1 MAYIA
6 KVNVE
11 TAARQYKPGD
21 KITEHLS
28 DADAAFLKKHNFI
41 VSEDDFPDA
50 AGESEDSGGD
60 FAGIAPPMAALQAP
74 EGIPGITPPEA
85 GGDSNGGIV
94 YKDESALK
102 KLNKDEIVEYA
113 GSIGLSLDA
122 EKLKADLIDAVLN
135 YTEEKKAAAMPE

>member
-6 KVNVE
+6 KVNIE
-11 TAARQYKPGD
+11 TAARHYKPGE
-21 KITEHLS
+21 KITGHLS
-28 DADAAFLKKHNFI
+28 DADVAFLKKHNFI
-41 VSEDDFPDA
+41 ASEDDFSDA
-50 AGESEDSGGD
+50 AEESEDGGGD
-60 FAGIAPPMAALQAP
+60 FAGITPPMEALQAP
-74 EGIPGITPPEA
+74 EGIPGITPPGADGDSA
-85 GGDSNGGIV
+85 GGIA
-94 YKDESALK
+94 YKDESALE

>member
-6 KVNVE
+6 KVNIE
-11 TAARQYKPGD
+11 TAARHYKPGE
-21 KITEHLS
+21 KITGHLS
-28 DADAAFLKKHNFI
+28 DADVAFLKKHNFI
-41 VSEDDFPDA
+41 ASEDDFSDA
-50 AGESEDSGGD
+50 AEESEDGGGD
-60 FAGIAPPMAALQAP
+60 FAGITPPMEALQAP
-74 EGIPGITPPEA
+74 EGIPGITPPGADGDSA
-85 GGDSNGGIV
+85 GGIA

-122 EKLKADLIDAVLN
+122 EKPKADLIDAVLN

>member
-6 KVNVE
+6 KVNIE
-11 TAARQYKPGD
+11 TAARHYKPGE
-21 KITEHLS
+21 KITGHLS
-28 DADAAFLKKHNFI
+28 DADVAFLKKHNFI
-41 VSEDDFPDA
+41 ASEDDFSDA
-50 AGESEDSGGD
+50 AEESEDGGGD
-60 FAGIAPPMAALQAP
+60 FAGITPPMEALQAP
-74 EGIPGITPPEA
+74 EGIPGITPPGADGDSA
-85 GGDSNGGIV
+85 GGIAYN
-94 YKDESALK
+94 DESALK

>member
-6 KVNVE
+6 KVNIK
-11 TAARQYKPGD
+11 TAARHYKPGE
-21 KITEHLS
+21 KITGHLS
-28 DADAAFLKKHNFI
+28 DADVAFLKKHNFI
-41 VSEDDFPDA
+41 ASEDDFSDA
-50 AGESEDSGGD
+50 AEESEDGRGD
-60 FAGIAPPMAALQAP
+60 FAGITPPMEALQAP
-74 EGIPGITPPEA
+74 EGIPGITPPGADGDSA
-85 GGDSNGGIV
+85 GGIA

>member
-6 KVNVE
+6 KVNIE
-11 TAARQYKPGD
+11 TAARRYKPGE
-21 KITEHLS
+21 KITGHLS
-28 DADAAFLKKHNFI
+28 DADVAFLKKHNFI
-41 VSEDDFPDA
+41 ASEDDFSDA
-50 AGESEDSGGD
+50 AEEAEDGGGD
-60 FAGIAPPMAALQAP
+60 FAGITPPMEALQAP
-74 EGIPGITPPEA
+74 EGIPGITPPGA
-85 GGDSNGGIV
+85 DGDSTGGIS

>member
-6 KVNVE
+6 KVNIE
-11 TAARQYKPGD
+11 MAERRYKPGD
-21 KITEHLS
+21 KITGHLS
-28 DADAAFLKKHNFI
+28 GADVAFLKKHNFI
-41 VSEDDFPDA
+41 VSEDDFSDA
-50 AGESEDSGGD
+50 AEESEEGGRA
-60 FAGIAPPMAALQAP
+60 FAGIAPLMEALQAS
-74 EGIPGITPPEA
+74 GDIPGITPPRADGDSA
-85 GGDSNGGIV
+85 GGIA